1 MSAKK
6 MDAEGAGNAALNYI
20 KRAFSDPAAP
30 DPAVAHLGLE
40 EVVPCGNRRW
50 RVTVGFTYPWHQQ
63 EQQGTNAPRIYKDV
77 IIKDD
82 GNAASSAS
90 SSATSSAP
98 SGATSSAPSGG
109 ASSAPSSAGTT
120 SSVISMTNRPIYA
133 PKSVYK
139 VPAQDACTVVQS
151 AQPGCVAPA
160 PVSWG
165 DSLRS
170 LYRAFVQPVQSVAGW
185 ASFVTLIAEAAY
197 GKLTPVSAFVLFCAV
212 VIGLFAQGRWWLQR
226 QAPQH
231 PIIKKCNCRPRNC
244 RCRRLRR
251 KRIEPEGQASPS

>member
-1 MSAKK
+1 MSVKK

-20 KRAFSDPAAP
+20 KRAFPGLKKSKLK
-30 DPAVAHLGLE
+30 LGLE
-40 EVVPCGNRRW
+40 EVVPCGEGKW
-50 RVTVGFTYPWHQQ
+50 RVTVGFIPPWCR
-63 EQQGTNAPRIYKDV
+63 GTNSPRIYKDI

-82 GNAASSAS
+82 GKD
-90 SSATSSAP
+90 P
-98 SGATSSAPSGG
+98 GG
-109 ASSAPSSAGTT
+109 KDPDGKDPGGKDPDG
-120 SSVISMTNRPIYA
+120 SVISMTNRPIYA
-133 PKSVYK
+133 PKSVCK

-151 AQPGCVAPA
+151 AQPGSVAPA

-231 PIIKKCNCRPRNC
+231 PIIKKCNCRPRKHQCCNPPSSQAEC
-244 RCRRLRR
+244 IR
-251 KRIEPEGQASPS
+251 GQAAPS